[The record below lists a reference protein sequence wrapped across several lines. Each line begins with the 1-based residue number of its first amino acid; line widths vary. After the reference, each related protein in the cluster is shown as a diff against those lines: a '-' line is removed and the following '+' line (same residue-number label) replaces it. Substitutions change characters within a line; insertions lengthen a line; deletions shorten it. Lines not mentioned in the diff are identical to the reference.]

1 MATKHSSAGGFK
13 SGSAA
18 GNSASASAS
27 VSENFEVV
35 RVDNEMAVVRFSDA
49 ELPFRLDDAGAW
61 VEAEA
66 LGRWLGYSRP
76 GDARKLSRRLKS
88 DGILNDS
95 EFLATVAQN
104 PGERG
109 RPAREVWLSRG
120 GALKLAA
127 KSETPRANALL
138 NLIVAVFEAV
148 IDGRSTRTD
157 PTVMAAIGELRS
169 LVCTQSEQLA
179 AYAKRTEE
187 QEQRIRSLQ
196 TQVANDVGEVSAEWV
211 EQNVR
216 TPLHRIA
223 RIEAG
228 CDDTKA
234 VSRARRSI
242 ENRVRNIVCFNGR
255 GSAWIHYPRDAQL
268 IRILQ
273 RTLATMEQAALDKL
287 SASAR
292 ERAEA
297 KAKAEV
303 ELRMKQLGLFDGI
316 KLAS

>member
-1 MATKHSSAGGFK
+1 MATEHGSAGGFK

-18 GNSASASAS
+18 RNSASTSAS
-27 VSENFEVV
+27 VSESFEVV
-35 RVDNEMAVVRFSDA
+35 RVDAQSSVVRVDGA

-66 LGRWLGYSRP
+66 LGAWLGYARP
-76 GDARKLSRRLKS
+76 RKAKELALQLKK

-95 EFLATVAQN
+95 EVCPLRGQTTSA
-104 PGERG
+104 GG

-148 IDGRSTRTD
+148 IDKRVAVNDER
-157 PTVMAAIGELRS
+157 VMAAVSELRS
-169 LVCTQSEQLA
+169 LATGLARQVETQAQEIRQLRA
-179 AYAKRTEE
+179 SY
-187 QEQRIRSLQ
+187 
-196 TQVANDVGEVSAEWV
+196 ANDVGEVSAEWV

-228 CDDTKA
+228 CDDVTA
-234 VSRARRSI
+234 VRRARRSV

-255 GSAWIHYPRDAQL
+255 GSAWIHYPRDSQL

-287 SASAR
+287 SAAAR

-303 ELRMKQLGLFDGI
+303 ELRMKQLGLFDGT